1 MDIFHVMLI
10 FGLATSLEVGIAGA
24 GPPPVFNVL
33 NFGAKGDGFAD
44 DTQAFSKAWAATCL
58 ATTGPPTMYV
68 PKGRTFLVS
77 PITFKGPCRFQ
88 KVLFQMEGTLIA
100 PNDPRWWKG
109 IDPSRWLQFQHVGTL
124 NVFGGG
130 IINGRGQNWWKQSCR
145 DNPKPAITFEDC
157 NDLWVRDL
165 QSVDSP
171 QVHMLLFNCQRA
183 TLSNL
188 KMVAPELSPNTDG
201 DDCISIGDLVNDVH
215 IDQIVCGPGHGISIG
230 SLGRYGSAASVEGIT
245 VRYSNF
251 YGTTNGVRIKT
262 WQGGKGF
269 VRGIRFEHCNFTKV
283 DNPVIIDQYYCDAPG
298 NCPPQNINAV
308 QISNVTYANLYGSS
322 STPVADIFHI
332 MLIFGLA
339 SLLEVSI
346 AGAGPPP
353 VFNVLNFGAK
363 GDGFADD
370 TQAFSN
376 AWAATCSATTGPP
389 TMYVPKGRTLLVLP
403 IIFKGPCRFRK
414 VLFQVEGTL
423 QIAPNDP
430 RRWKGIDPSLWLQF
444 QHVGTLNVFGGGD
457 DCISTGDYVYD
468 IDIESI
474 ICGPDNGKREGKD
487 SGIG

>member
-1 MDIFHVMLI
+1 MLI

-145 DNPKPAITFEDC
+145 DNPKPGCTHIAPTELVFKEIDKLIREIFFVYTCIAAKNQQYLNVHVTMQTVTMAITFEDC

-188 KMVAPELSPNTDG
+188 KMVAPELSPNTDGIHVQNSQHIYIQNSTMQTG

-322 STPVADIFHI
+322 STPVAV
-332 MLIFGLA
+332 
-339 SLLEVSI
+339 SL
-346 AGAGPPP
+346 
-353 VFNVLNFGAK
+353 N
-363 GDGFADD
+363 
-370 TQAFSN
+370 
-376 AWAATCSATTGPP
+376 CSQS
-389 TMYVPKGRTLLVLP
+389 VPCTLME
-403 IIFKGPCRFRK
+403 F
-414 VLFQVEGTL
+414 
-423 QIAPNDP
+423 D
-430 RRWKGIDPSLWLQF
+430 
-444 QHVGTLNVFGGGD
+444 TLNIF
-457 DCISTGDYVYD
+457 S
-468 IDIESI
+468 
-474 ICGPDNGKREGKD
+474 PNNGKEVKFSAFAYAMESSGKYFH
-487 SGIG
+487 SKTRYLLAF

>member
-1 MDIFHVMLI
+1 MLI
-10 FGLATSLEVGIAGA
+10 FGLATLLEVGIAGA

-44 DTQAFSKAWAATCL
+44 DT
-58 ATTGPPTMYV
+58 
-68 PKGRTFLVS
+68 
-77 PITFKGPCRFQ
+77 
-88 KVLFQMEGTLIA
+88 QMEGTLIA

-130 IINGRGQNWWKQSCR
+130 IINGRGQNWWKQSCK
-145 DNPKPAITFEDC
+145 DNPKPGCTHKAPTAITFEDC

-165 QSVDSP
+165 QSIDSP

-188 KMVAPELSPNTDG
+188 KMVAPELSPNTDGIHVQNSQHVYIQNSTMQTG

-283 DNPVIIDQYYCDAPG
+283 DNPVIIDQYYCDSPSK
-298 NCPPQNINAV
+298 CPPQKNAV

-322 STPVADIFHI
+322 STPVAAFRKALA
-332 MLIFGLA
+332 LISGAGSDTSTMIISEYRTVFVKPISFISPCNSGHVMIA
-339 SLLEVSI
+339 SLLE
-346 AGAGPPP
+346 
-353 VFNVLNFGAK
+353 
-363 GDGFADD
+363 
-370 TQAFSN
+370 
-376 AWAATCSATTGPP
+376 
-389 TMYVPKGRTLLVLP
+389 TMSMILTSR
-403 IIFKGPCRFRK
+403 
-414 VLFQVEGTL
+414 
-423 QIAPNDP
+423 A
-430 RRWKGIDPSLWLQF
+430 
-444 QHVGTLNVFGGGD
+444 
-457 DCISTGDYVYD
+457 
-468 IDIESI
+468 
-474 ICGPDNGKREGKD
+474 
-487 SGIG
+487 